1 MLMGKLCTVA
11 TPLAYKHAVDTLTAD
26 SEVINNQEML
36 SDLANDTAI
45 AYETTRNMTSSYW
58 ASSTIEEV
66 MDSKIV
72 FPVGWILLYGLLR
85 FFAGSCNDLRD
96 TVFVRVTQHAL
107 RTTALETF
115 KHLHGLS
122 IRYHL
127 HRQTGGVLRAIERGT
142 QGVSFL
148 LTFVLFNIGP
158 TMLEICMVVVVLL
171 YLYEIWFGII
181 TLITMVVYIAFT
193 LGITQWRIKFR
204 RSMNDLNNTANN
216 KAVDSLIN
224 YETVKYFSNEEH
236 EADRYGA
243 ALMGYNKVGLDR
255 RYAATIQWLLTSFV
269 GSYQV
274 PGLSGNSECVSG
286 IDHRSW
292 RNFCDAPSC
301 L

>member
-1 MLMGKLCTVA
+1 MRASVIVALVLMLLGKLCTVA

-26 SEVINNQEML
+26 SETLNNQAML
-36 SDLANDTAI
+36 SELANVTSTAY
-45 AYETTRNMTSSYW
+45 AAVSGGSAAEYW
-58 ASSTIEEV
+58 ASSGLEEV
-66 MDSKIV
+66 MDAKIV
-72 FPVGWILLYGLLR
+72 LPMGWILLYGLLR

-181 TLITMVVYIAFT
+181 TFITMVVYIAFT

-236 EADRYGA
+236 EAGRYGA
-243 ALMGYNKVGLDR
+243 ALMGYNKVPLPPR
-255 RYAATIQWLLTSFV
+255 MLVLT
-269 GSYQV
+269 
-274 PGLSGNSECVSG
+274 
-286 IDHRSW
+286 R
-292 RNFCDAPSC
+292 
-301 L
+301 